1 MMERITY
8 VVPCTSQEWPSVN
21 YIVYTSKKV
30 CRSETICFD
39 FSTWSWAGIDFWAL
53 IMYIIEIVNI
63 ILSTPSS
70 YIFPL
75 HIGLI
80 RHVDKI
86 TALLFYFTKIRA
98 RVYTCIF
105 KMPVNTDSCNLICK
119 LLIDR
124 SLRCCLNI
132 YQSYMRLTEDFLWRK
147 KTDDTIN
154 ITLFL
159 ILYIYSSVL
168 RFSRWNQTVFSEFNN
183 GFG

>member
-21 YIVYTSKKV
+21 YIVYTSKKSV
-30 CRSETICFD
+30 SFWNYLFR

-80 RHVDKI
+80 RYVDKI
-86 TALLFYFTKIRA
+86 TALLFYFTIIRA

-132 YQSYMRLTEDFLWRK
+132 YQSFMRLTEDFLWRK
-147 KTDDTIN
+147 KIDDTIN

-168 RFSRWNQTVFSEFNN
+168 RFSRWNQTVFSECNN

>member
-1 MMERITY
+1 
-8 VVPCTSQEWPSVN
+8 
-21 YIVYTSKKV
+21 
-30 CRSETICFD
+30 
-39 FSTWSWAGIDFWAL
+39 
-53 IMYIIEIVNI
+53 MYIIEIVNI

-86 TALLFYFTKIRA
+86 TALLFYFTIIRA

-159 ILYIYSSVL
+159 ILYTVYIYIAAFYVFLGEIKQSFQNLTMALVKFVDKVL
-168 RFSRWNQTVFSEFNN
+168 KIDIKSIGTECVFSLLLHVIQHYNALVSVN
-183 GFG
+183 CLL

>member
-1 MMERITY
+1 
-8 VVPCTSQEWPSVN
+8 
-21 YIVYTSKKV
+21 
-30 CRSETICFD
+30 
-39 FSTWSWAGIDFWAL
+39 
-53 IMYIIEIVNI
+53 MYIIEIVNI

-75 HIGLI
+75 PIGFI

-86 TALLFYFTKIRA
+86 TALLFYFTVIRA

-124 SLRCCLNI
+124 SLRFGLNI
-132 YQSYMRLTEDFLWRK
+132 YQIYMRLTEDFLWRI
-147 KTDDTIN
+147 KTDYTIN

-159 ILYIYSSVL
+159 ILYIYIYSSVL
-168 RFSRWNQTVFSEFNN
+168 RFFFFR
-183 GFG
+183 

>member
-1 MMERITY
+1 
-8 VVPCTSQEWPSVN
+8 
-21 YIVYTSKKV
+21 
-30 CRSETICFD
+30 
-39 FSTWSWAGIDFWAL
+39 
-53 IMYIIEIVNI
+53 MYIIEIVNI

-86 TALLFYFTKIRA
+86 TALLFYFTIIRA

-147 KTDDTIN
+147 KNLMTRSILLCS
-154 ITLFL
+154 LF
-159 ILYIYSSVL
+159 YIYIAAFYVFLGEIKQSFQNLTMALVKFVDKVL
-168 RFSRWNQTVFSEFNN
+168 KIDIKSIGTECVFSLLLHVIQHYNALVSVN
-183 GFG
+183 CLL